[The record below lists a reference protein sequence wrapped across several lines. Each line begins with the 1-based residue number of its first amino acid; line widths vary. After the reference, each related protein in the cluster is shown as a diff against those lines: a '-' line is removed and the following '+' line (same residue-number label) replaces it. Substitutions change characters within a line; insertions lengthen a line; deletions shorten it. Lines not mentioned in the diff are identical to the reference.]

1 MIQNDFNVKTRDKKK
16 LKNARFFGKETIYSL
31 LQVHF
36 PGNLIL
42 DSESSVNFTSE
53 MLTLKFFTT
62 LFFRKYY
69 R

>member
-1 MIQNDFNVKTRDKKK
+1 VKIRDKKK
-16 LKNARFFGKETIYSL
+16 VKKMRIFLKKKKTIYSL

-42 DSESSVNFTSE
+42 DSENSVNFTSE
-53 MLTLKFFTT
+53 MPTLKFFTT
-62 LFFRKYY
+62 FFFKKYY

>member
-1 MIQNDFNVKTRDKKK
+1 MRVFWKKPY
-16 LKNARFFGKETIYSL
+16 NL

-53 MLTLKFFTT
+53 MTTLKFFTT
-62 LFFRKYY
+62 LFFRKY
-69 R
+69 RWKMQWKNVHSGLNGL

>member
-1 MIQNDFNVKTRDKKK
+1 MRVFLKK
-16 LKNARFFGKETIYSL
+16 TIYSL
-31 LQVHF
+31 LQLHF

-53 MLTLKFFTT
+53 MPILKFFTT